1 MRSRDAAVATV
12 GLLIALPGCGRDRP
26 RPATDQP
33 STQETVPEMQP
44 SPGVPPGEVAAA
56 ARPAAPIDDRW
67 GVVPLAG
74 GTEFQTTLYDLSV
87 IGQLRTIRKQ
97 PYYVLAGRRC
107 EGCDANLSL
116 YVHSPS
122 DGPMGVESE
131 QPRFPYPGREVF
143 YEDSTPLYEAR
154 TFFGDCSAAHPNA
167 VIWFQRRIDVDGR
180 WLATVRIAQVVGDSL
195 TTALLETGGPALDEV
210 EDAVARGRCR
220 EIPGRDRTSEP

>member
-1 MRSRDAAVATV
+1 MPRGGAVASL
-12 GLLIALPGCGRDRP
+12 GLLITLMGCGRDRP
-26 RPATDQP
+26 QPATHQQD
-33 STQETVPEMQP
+33 TRAAVPETQQAPDVP
-44 SPGVPPGEVAAA
+44 SPEVADA
-56 ARPAAPIDDRW
+56 ARPAPPVDHRW

-74 GTEFQTTLYDLSV
+74 GDRFQTTLYDLSV
-87 IGQLRTIRKQ
+87 IGQLRATRKQ

-107 EGCDANLSL
+107 EGCDANLAL

-154 TFFGDCSAAHPNA
+154 TFFGDCAAAYPNA
-167 VIWFQRRIDVDGR
+167 MIWFQRQIDVDGR
-180 WLATVRIAQVVGDSL
+180 WRATVRVVQVANDTL
-195 TTALLETGGPALDEV
+195 TTTVLETGGPALSEA